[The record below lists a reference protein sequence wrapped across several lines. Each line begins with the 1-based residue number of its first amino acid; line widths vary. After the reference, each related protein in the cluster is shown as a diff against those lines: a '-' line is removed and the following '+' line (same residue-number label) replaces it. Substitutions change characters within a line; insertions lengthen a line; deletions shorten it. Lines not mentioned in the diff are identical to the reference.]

1 MAIKMAAIYNTV
13 DRFEAHVNY
22 QKYSYLNLVV

>member
-1 MAIKMAAIYNTV
+1 MAIKMAAFYTV
-13 DRFEAHVNY
+13 DRFEAHVSD

>member
-1 MAIKMAAIYNTV
+1 MEIKMAAIYTV

-22 QKYSYLNLVV
+22 QKYLYLNLVV

>member
-1 MAIKMAAIYNTV
+1 MAIKMAANYTV